1 MRLLDWLLDLIYP
14 PKCVFCGRLLHGG
27 EIDLCGKCR
36 HSLPDFDGSVKRG
49 KFYRQC
55 WPVYT
60 YEGAVVESIHRF
72 KFSGMQ
78 QYAAAYGRLIAA
90 MLLRCRVEFDVLT
103 WVPISAKRCRKR
115 GYDQS
120 WLIAKAV
127 AGELKVPCVRT
138 LEKFRDNKPQSRQK
152 DAASR
157 HSNVLNVYRS
167 VHPEHFAGKRVLLI
181 DDIITTGATLTEC
194 SKILKIAGA
203 GEVECAV
210 LAATM
215 LREKERNSR

>member
-14 PKCVFCGRLLHGG
+14 PKCVFCGRLLYGG

-90 MLLRCRVEFDVLT
+90 MLLRCKVQFDVLT
-103 WVPISAKRCRKR
+103 WVPISAKR
-115 GYDQS
+115 
-120 WLIAKAV
+120 
-127 AGELKVPCVRT
+127 
-138 LEKFRDNKPQSRQK
+138 
-152 DAASR
+152 
-157 HSNVLNVYRS
+157 
-167 VHPEHFAGKRVLLI
+167 
-181 DDIITTGATLTEC
+181 
-194 SKILKIAGA
+194 
-203 GEVECAV
+203 
-210 LAATM
+210 
-215 LREKERNSR
+215 

>member
-1 MRLLDWLLDLIYP
+1 MRPLDWLLDLIYP
-14 PKCVFCGRLLHGG
+14 PKCVFCGRLLRSG
-27 EIDLCGKCR
+27 ETDLCGKCR

-103 WVPISAKRCRKR
+103 WVPISAKRLRKR

-120 WLIAKAV
+120 RLIAATV

-138 LEKFRDNKPQSRQK
+138 LEKYRDNKPQSRQK

-157 HSNVLNVYRS
+157 HSNVLNAYRS
-167 VHPEHFAGKRVLLI
+167 VHPENFAGKRVLLI
-181 DDIITTGATLTEC
+181 DDIITTGATLSEC
-194 SKILKIAGA
+194 SKVLKIAGA

-210 LAATM
+210 LAAAM
-215 LREKERNSR
+215 LR

>member
-14 PKCVFCGRLLHGG
+14 PKCVFCGGLLHSG
-27 EIDLCGKCR
+27 ETDLCGKCR
-36 HSLPDFDGSVKRG
+36 HSLPNFDGSVKRG
-49 KFYRQC
+49 KYYRQC

-72 KFSGMQ
+72 KFGGMQ

-103 WVPISAKRCRKR
+103 WVPISPKRRRKR

-120 WLIAKAV
+120 WLIAKTV

-138 LEKFRDNKPQSRQK
+138 LEKHLDNKPQSRQK

-157 HSNVLNVYRS
+157 QANVRSAYRS
-167 VHPEHFAGKRVLLI
+167 VSPENFAGKRVLLI
-181 DDIITTGATLTEC
+181 DDIITTGATLSEC
-194 SKILKIAGA
+194 SKVLRIAGA
-203 GEVECAV
+203 DEVECAV
-210 LAATM
+210 LAAAM
-215 LREKERNSR
+215 LRETERNSR

>member
-14 PKCVFCGRLLHGG
+14 PKCVFCGRLLHSG
-27 EIDLCGKCR
+27 ETDLCGKCR
-36 HSLPDFDGSVKRG
+36 HSLPTFDGSVKRG

-103 WVPISAKRCRKR
+103 WVPISAKRRRRR

-120 WLIAKAV
+120 RLIAKTV

-138 LEKFRDNKPQSRQK
+138 LEKYRDNKPQSRQK
-152 DAASR
+152 NAAR
-157 HSNVLNVYRS
+157 RETNVLNAYRS
-167 VHPEHFAGKRVLLI
+167 VHPENFAGKRVLLI

-210 LAATM
+210 LAAVM

>member
-14 PKCVFCGRLLHGG
+14 PKCVFCGRLLQSG
-27 EIDLCGKCR
+27 ETDLCGKCR
-36 HSLPDFDGSVKRG
+36 HSLPTFDGSVKRG

-103 WVPISAKRCRKR
+103 WVPISAKRRRKR

-120 WLIAKAV
+120 RLIAKTV

-138 LEKFRDNKPQSRQK
+138 LEKYRDNKPQSRQK
-152 DAASR
+152 NAAR
-157 HSNVLNVYRS
+157 RETNVLNAYRS
-167 VHPEHFAGKRVLLI
+167 VHPENFAGKRVLLI

-210 LAATM
+210 LAAVM

>member
-1 MRLLDWLLDLIYP
+1 M
-14 PKCVFCGRLLHGG
+14 
-27 EIDLCGKCR
+27 
-36 HSLPDFDGSVKRG
+36 
-49 KFYRQC
+49 
-55 WPVYT
+55 
-60 YEGAVVESIHRF
+60 VESIHRF

-90 MLLRCRVEFDVLT
+90 VLLRSHVEFDVLT
-103 WVPISAKRCRKR
+103 WVPISANRRRKR

-120 WLIAKAV
+120 RLIAKTV

-138 LEKFRDNKPQSRQK
+138 LEKRLDNKPQSRQK

-157 HSNVLNVYRS
+157 HANVLNAYRS
-167 VHPEHFAGKRVLLI
+167 VSPENFAGKRVLLI

-194 SKILKIAGA
+194 SKVLRIAGA

-210 LAATM
+210 LAAAM
-215 LREKERNSR
+215 LDK